1 MTKLEGDAS
10 LALAT
15 KRKGRWQTGIE
26 VNDENHHFLS
36 LQPAKA
42 QIEKD
47 ERNYW

>member
-26 VNDENHHFLS
+26 VDGS
-36 LQPAKA
+36 P
-42 QIEKD
+42 ITVSST
-47 ERNYW
+47 